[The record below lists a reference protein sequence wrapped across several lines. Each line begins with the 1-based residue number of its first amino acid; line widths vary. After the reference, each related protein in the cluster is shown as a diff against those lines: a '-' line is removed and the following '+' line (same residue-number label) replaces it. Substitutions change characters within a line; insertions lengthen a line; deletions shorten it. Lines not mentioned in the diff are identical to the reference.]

1 MSAGLGL
8 FVRIRNTVIVS
19 ILFVLILF
27 VAGSCNWQPLEAQAT
42 LEGFTEYLDG
52 YIPRLMNEYD
62 VPGVSIALI
71 RGGELVW
78 SSAYGYADN
87 EHDRKMTVDAICR
100 AESISK
106 SVTAWGVM
114 RLVEQGLI
122 DLDAP
127 VQDYLTSWELPE
139 SEFDEGAITVRMLLS
154 GNAGMPLGTIGKD
167 IEYAP
172 QSQMPSLQ
180 DYLTSEAHLIQKPG
194 LGYMYSNV
202 GFNLLELLIEDVT
215 GRDFVE
221 YMADEIL
228 LPLGMQDSSFA
239 WNESL
244 GSSVPNGHELDGT
257 PVPPYVYPVKA
268 SGGLFTTVE
277 DITRF
282 VSAGMTSTYSTDHR
296 VLSQESIR
304 NLYTPQVGVSGIY
317 SFVSESYGFG
327 HFIETLPDGRKAIW
341 HGGQG
346 HGWMAHFHAVPE
358 SGDGIVILTNSQ
370 RSWPFIAEVLTD
382 WARWNGFGSV
392 KFSRITYATTA
403 SWVFIGIIVLVSLWL
418 VYRLV
423 LSIQNGKRR
432 FALLSQKSR
441 GRRLLQAIVGIG
453 MIVVLAWR
461 ASQPYLFEM
470 SIFPSSAGWA
480 RVSFLALAIIL
491 ISSALFPHTE

>member
-1 MSAGLGL
+1 MISLLFALVL
-8 FVRIRNTVIVS
+8 FVTGGCHQQS
-19 ILFVLILF
+19 FEHQE
-27 VAGSCNWQPLEAQAT
+27 SLES
-42 LEGFTEYLDG
+42 FTEYLDKRIPQLMKG
-52 YIPRLMNEYD
+52 YDIP
-62 VPGVSIALI
+62 GASIALI
-71 RGGELVW
+71 RDGELVW
-78 SSAYGYADN
+78 SNVYGFADLEN
-87 EHDRKMTVDAICR
+87 GRKMTADSVCR

-122 DLDAP
+122 NLDIP
-127 VQDYLTSWELPE
+127 IQQYLTSWELPE
-139 SEFDEGAITVRMLLS
+139 SEFSEQAITVRMLLS

-180 DYLTSEAHLIQKPG
+180 GYLTSEAHLIQKPG

-202 GFNLLELLIEDVT
+202 GFNLLELLIEDIT
-215 GRDFVE
+215 GRDFAE

-268 SGGLFTTVE
+268 SGGLLASVE
-277 DITRF
+277 DIARF
-282 VSAGMTSTYSTDHR
+282 VSAGMTDYYHTDHN
-296 VLSQESIR
+296 VLTKKSLSQ
-304 NLYTPQVGVSGIY
+304 LYTPEVEVSGIY

-327 HFIETLPDGRKAIW
+327 HFIETLPTGQNAVW

-346 HGWMAHFHAVPE
+346 HGWMTHFHSIPKT
-358 SGDGIVILTNSQ
+358 GDGIVILTNSQ
-370 RSWPFIAEVLTD
+370 RSWPLIAEVLTD
-382 WARWNGFGSV
+382 WAKWNDLGSV
-392 KFSRITYATTA
+392 RFSRITYATTA
-403 SWVFIGIIVLVSLWL
+403 SWILVGLIALVSLWV

-423 LSIQNGKRR
+423 HGLCHRNRR
-432 FALLSQKSR
+432 FAPPSRNSRDKRLSQVI
-441 GRRLLQAIVGIG
+441 LGIG
-453 MIVVLAWR
+453 MVAVLAWR
-461 ASQPYLFEM
+461 AFQPYLIET

-480 RVSFLALAIIL
+480 GVSFLALAIIL